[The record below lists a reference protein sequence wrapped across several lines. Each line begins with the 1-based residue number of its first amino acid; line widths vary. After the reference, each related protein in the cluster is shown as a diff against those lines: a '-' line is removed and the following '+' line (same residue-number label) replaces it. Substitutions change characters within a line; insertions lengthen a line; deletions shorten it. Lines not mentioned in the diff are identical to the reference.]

1 MWWHCWWVSESYVGE
16 NVVNLLVGFWKFNGG
31 DVVAKWWGCG
41 GNVGGFVE
49 AKWRE
54 QWLCWWVWWKLNGG
68 DVVAILVG
76 LWKRGGGGCIGE
88 FVQSN

>member
-1 MWWHCWWVSESYVGE
+1 MVGMWWHCWWVCGSYVGE

-54 QWLCWWVWWKLNGG
+54 
-68 DVVAILVG
+68 
-76 LWKRGGGGCIGE
+76 
-88 FVQSN
+88 

>member
-1 MWWHCWWVSESYVGE
+1 MDLCKPNGGDVVTLLVGLWKLLYVGE

-54 QWLCWWVWWKLNGG
+54 
-68 DVVAILVG
+68 
-76 LWKRGGGGCIGE
+76 
-88 FVQSN
+88 